1 MKKDYFKVEVT
12 NQWDDVE
19 LSETYHYFSAAY
31 EEYNFEIKERIGNGG
46 VKVTLYSLNDDG
58 SQKELMHCQF

>member
-12 NQWDDVE
+12 NRCDDVE

-31 EEYNFEIKERIGNGG
+31 EEYTFNIKERIGNGG
-46 VKVTLYSLNDDG
+46 IKVILYELHDDG